1 MISEIYDNKESYGI
15 DDSTI
20 LRIRHW
26 ASMFMLFGAATVKRL
41 KIEHPSLTM
50 PDRFD
55 STITALTYFVKVVV
69 NSNEWKFI
77 SSPVASG

>member
-1 MISEIYDNKESYGI
+1 MISEINDNKDSYDV

-26 ASMFMLFGAATVKRL
+26 VSMFMLFGAATVKRL
-41 KIEHPSLTM
+41 KIEHPALTIN
-50 PDRFD
+50 DQFD
-55 STITALTYFVKVVV
+55 NTVTALTYFVKVVV

-77 SSPVASG
+77 SSPVTSG